1 MASDALDV
9 FFPYKAVTQGIV
21 VRVSVS
27 YLEDQS
33 EPQRGRWFWAYH
45 IRISNGGAAPIQL
58 MTRRWIITDAHGN
71 RTRVEGEGVIGE
83 QPVIEPDGTYD
94 YVSGCPLET
103 PTGFMEGAY
112 QMAGSGGGMLEVT
125 IPRFPLIGPGA
136 GE

>member
-1 MASDALDV
+1 MASGALDI

-33 EPQRGRWFWAYH
+33 DPRQGRWFWAYH
-45 IRISNGGAAPIQL
+45 IRIENQGTAPVQL

-71 RTRVEGEGVIGE
+71 RQRVEGEGVIGE
-83 QPVIEPDGTYD
+83 QPVIAPGEAYD

-103 PTGFMEGAY
+103 PSGTMEGAY
-112 QMAGSGGGMLEVT
+112 QMAGSGGGMLEVA
-125 IPRFPLIGPGA
+125 IPHFPLSSA
-136 GE
+136 ETLQ